1 MIASFYNRLSLFRAV
16 KIDSIK
22 PRDPFQTNDKQ
33 KNHVLRAWFF
43 VHNLCFITEQMA
55 YPASSLIFARMSA

>member
-1 MIASFYNRLSLFRAV
+1 MIAPFYNRLSLFRAV

-33 KNHVLRAWFF
+33 KNHALGAWFF
-43 VHNLCFITEQMA
+43 YTIFI
-55 YPASSLIFARMSA
+55 L